1 MSRTLGRTALVAAAV
16 ILVDRASKLWV
27 VEALDLRTRLA
38 IPVAE
43 PWLSFRMA
51 WNRGINFGLL
61 DLGDAG
67 RWLLVALA
75 LAIVAGLALWV
86 RRRHGWG
93 AAAGAGLVIGGAL
106 GNVWDRLQYGAVA
119 DFLNMSCCGIDN
131 PFAFN
136 IADAAIFAGVAVL
149 VLAGDPEP
157 APDAKVPNDTVE
169 GDAKHGAGSPA
180 PSPRDGV

>member
-1 MSRTLGRTALVAAAV
+1 MPASTLGRAALVAAAV

-27 VEALDLRTRLA
+27 VEGLNLRTRLA

-51 WNRGINFGLL
+51 WNRGVNFGLF
-61 DLGDAG
+61 DLGESG
-67 RWLLVALA
+67 RWLLITLA
-75 LAIVAGLALWV
+75 LAIVAGLSAWV
-86 RRRHGWG
+86 RRRHGWPS
-93 AAAGAGLVIGGAL
+93 ALGAGLVVGGAL
-106 GNVWDRLQYGAVA
+106 GNVWDRIQYGAVA

-149 VLAGDPEP
+149 ALFGGEANGHAREDAGG
-157 APDAKVPNDTVE
+157 
-169 GDAKHGAGSPA
+169 GDAA
-180 PSPRDGV
+180 PSGRDRV